1 MIEYLG
7 EGCYKDGTQEELAA
21 STNYLLVS
29 RAPNKMVFIDKS
41 EDLKMTFTRRVPSK
55 KEDGA

>member
-1 MIEYLG
+1 
-7 EGCYKDGTQEELAA
+7 
-21 STNYLLVS
+21 LLVS
-29 RAPNKMVFIDKS
+29 RAPNKMVFIEKS